1 MLDRR
6 RLRFRGR
13 AALFDR
19 SLRREARRIDEA
31 KLVAK

>member
-13 AALFDR
+13 VAVFDR
-19 SLRREARRIDEA
+19 SIRREARRIDEA
-31 KLVAK
+31 KVVAK